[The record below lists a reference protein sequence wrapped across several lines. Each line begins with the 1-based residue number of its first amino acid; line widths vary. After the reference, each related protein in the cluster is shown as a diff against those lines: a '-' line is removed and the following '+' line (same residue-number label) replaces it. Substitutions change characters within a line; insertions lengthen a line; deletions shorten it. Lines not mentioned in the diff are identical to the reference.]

1 MFVNALAL
9 AVAAATT
16 DTILTINVES
26 AGIMAVEVKNSGA
39 AALDAFEVWGKVTPD
54 GQSFAL
60 ATLAAHYTGPTYPI
74 TRASA
79 SPVTLGAGASAWFL
93 MDVSAFSSIELKASG
108 NAAVTAVDIHASV
121 KNVR

>member
-1 MFVNALAL
+1 MFVNSLAL
-9 AVAAATT
+9 PVAAATT
-16 DTILTINVES
+16 DTIQTINVES
-26 AGIMAVEVKNSGA
+26 AGIMAVEVKNVGA

-74 TRASA
+74 VRASA
-79 SPVTLGAGASAWFL
+79 SPVALAAGASVWFL
-93 MDVSAFSSIELKASG
+93 VDVSAFALIDLKASG
-108 NAAVTAVDIHASV
+108 NAAVTSLDIHASV